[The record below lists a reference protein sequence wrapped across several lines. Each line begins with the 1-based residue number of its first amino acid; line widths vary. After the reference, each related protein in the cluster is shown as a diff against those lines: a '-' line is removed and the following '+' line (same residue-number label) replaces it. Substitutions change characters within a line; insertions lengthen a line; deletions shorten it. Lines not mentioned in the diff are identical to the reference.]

1 MAKGNSSAY
10 HGVVT
15 NAEESHH
22 LWRVLGTEEELTHE

>member
-1 MAKGNSSAY
+1 MAKGNSSTY

-22 LWRVLGTEEELTHE
+22 LWRVLGITYD